1 MDEGDEKLAAAVIV
15 AAGRGTRAGG
25 EIAKQWQP
33 LAGKRVLDW
42 TIEAFRTSPFI
53 GRIVVV
59 VHPDE
64 IDMIGGADI
73 LVVPGGNSR
82 AASVRAGL
90 EALAGSAPE
99 AVLIHDGARACV
111 SDRVIEDM
119 TRMVEKY
126 EAVAPGL
133 AVNDAL
139 WSDAG
144 DGFHEVTATVDRS
157 HLYRAQTPQAFRFAA
172 ILDAHRQHGGDAAD
186 DVEVA
191 RAVGMSVR
199 IGPGHPDNIKITTPE
214 DFLRAERILKER
226 QTMDIRLGNGFDVH
240 RFGPGD
246 HVTLC
251 GVDIPHSRG
260 LQGHSDADV
269 AMHAVTDAIYGAL
282 AEGDIGQHFPPSE
295 AEWKGAAS
303 DIFLRHAVERVA
315 ARGFTISNLDIT
327 IICEQPKIGPH
338 AAAMRA
344 RMAEITGLDEGRIS
358 VKATTS
364 EKLGFTGR
372 GEGIA
377 CIATATLVRQ

>member
-1 MDEGDEKLAAAVIV
+1 MLASPPTPNGPLLQAPPRILAAAVIV

-111 SDRVIEDM
+111 PDRVIEDM

-139 WSDAG
+139 WSD
-144 DGFHEVTATVDRS
+144 
-157 HLYRAQTPQAFRFAA
+157 
-172 ILDAHRQHGGDAAD
+172 GGSQSSLSGANAS
-186 DVEVA
+186 
-191 RAVGMSVR
+191 GLS
-199 IGPGHPDNIKITTPE
+199 
-214 DFLRAERILKER
+214 
-226 QTMDIRLGNGFDVH
+226 
-240 RFGPGD
+240 
-246 HVTLC
+246 LC
-251 GVDIPHSRG
+251 RNS
-260 LQGHSDADV
+260 
-269 AMHAVTDAIYGAL
+269 
-282 AEGDIGQHFPPSE
+282 
-295 AEWKGAAS
+295 
-303 DIFLRHAVERVA
+303 
-315 ARGFTISNLDIT
+315 
-327 IICEQPKIGPH
+327 
-338 AAAMRA
+338 
-344 RMAEITGLDEGRIS
+344 
-358 VKATTS
+358 
-364 EKLGFTGR
+364 
-372 GEGIA
+372 
-377 CIATATLVRQ
+377 

>member
-111 SDRVIEDM
+111 PDRVIEDIA
-119 TRMVEKY
+119 RM
-126 EAVAPGL
+126 
-133 AVNDAL
+133 
-139 WSDAG
+139 
-144 DGFHEVTATVDRS
+144 TVDRS

-315 ARGFTISNLDIT
+315 AREFSVSNLDIT
-327 IICEQPKIGPH
+327 IICEQPKIGPD
-338 AAAMRA
+338 AGA
-344 RMAEITGLDEGRIS
+344 DGRDHG
-358 VKATTS
+358 A
-364 EKLGFTGR
+364 
-372 GEGIA
+372 
-377 CIATATLVRQ
+377 